1 MKTKNQT
8 LLSENTL
15 TSRPTDIIAGFPVR
29 PGLFELNGATPLSN
43 GVNFTAHTRHGTS
56 CELLLFHSGEEEPF
70 AVLPFPNACRIGDV
84 YSMIVMGLDI
94 EDLEYGYHVD
104 GPYEPEKGHIFDKTK
119 VLLDPYAKAVA
130 GQREWGQQKI
140 GSYHARV
147 VRGKICLSPHA
158 RSVILS
164 STNFMF
170 ADLHR
175 IRLPVSHI
183 RELLQASKKR
193 SLI

>member
-1 MKTKNQT
+1 MKTQNQT
-8 LLSENTL
+8 MLSENTL

-29 PGLFELNGATPLSN
+29 PGFFELNGATPLSN

-94 EDLEYGYHVD
+94 EDLEYGYRID

-119 VLLDPYAKAVA
+119 VLLDPYAKA
-130 GQREWGQQKI
+130 WKH
-140 GSYHARV
+140 SW
-147 VRGKICLSPHA
+147 CL
-158 RSVILS
+158 
-164 STNFMF
+164 
-170 ADLHR
+170 
-175 IRLPVSHI
+175 
-183 RELLQASKKR
+183 EKR
-193 SLI
+193 S

>member
-1 MKTKNQT
+1 MKTQNQT
-8 LLSENTL
+8 MLSENTL

-29 PGLFELNGATPLSN
+29 PGFFELNGATPLSN

-94 EDLEYGYHVD
+94 EDLEYGYRID

-147 VRGKICLSPHA
+147 VRDSFDWEDMPQSTRKISDLIIYELHVRGFTQDS
-158 RSVILS
+158 SSGVIWIK
-164 STNFMF
+164 T
-170 ADLHR
+170 
-175 IRLPVSHI
+175 I
-183 RELLQASKKR
+183 
-193 SLI
+193 